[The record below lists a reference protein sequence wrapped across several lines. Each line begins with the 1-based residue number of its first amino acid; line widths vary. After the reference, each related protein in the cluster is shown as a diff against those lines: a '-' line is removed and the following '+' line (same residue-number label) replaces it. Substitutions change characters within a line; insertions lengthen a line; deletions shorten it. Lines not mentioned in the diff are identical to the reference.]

1 MVAHGYNGATSLTQH
16 LNFPQ
21 QPSLLPQPW
30 ATAGLAATAA
40 GAQPGASSGACT
52 EQLFRMDGAGSLYRQ
67 MPPGLEASLAT
78 AAEWSSANAWDASSA
93 PSWLILSACSR
104 SSREAHGTHAQYSS
118 SALSPLAQRAADAAV
133 RVAAGLLS
141 PGRWKAPQA
150 VGVSSMAALHN
161 SASLP
166 KNFAPYK
173 STYKPISPVQVP
185 LSRSISNGSDEY
197 GRPKKSSGKVQ
208 PGTSGTLEGSITALA
223 DALSSLEAGP
233 PCDKARRLDFGSIH
247 QSDALDFQAEAM
259 ELQPGSPD
267 SGSSGS
273 GHGIRCCSP
282 GSMAG
287 GELMDEA
294 FLDSTS
300 THSGVLEAAEPT
312 EEWLSTGSDLTTTTD
327 GDLPLS
333 SAILEQAESSTASEL
348 DDGSLLHED
357 QAIGSMEE
365 LGFLEANAPLQSLP
379 ELPLEED
386 AAVCSEVMSADL
398 ASEQQRLWPCST
410 PVQNR
415 LALDLNVGE
424 EPLRSYAQPDGLAPA
439 QLPSF
444 APRRPG
450 RALETPFAESCAES
464 PFEAPSPRDM
474 QLSPAEEQLIPASGL
489 SSPKEPN
496 VEQILVHPRSPVLT
510 DRSKTEQ
517 ILWKPDA
524 LPAKHALQRSRSAGS
539 CAAEAK
545 ACRPGKRLFGIVAED
560 QSEWQPLV
568 RESSQVMEM
577 VGLDTEWM
585 LNDLLACADAA
596 YA

>member
-1 MVAHGYNGATSLTQH
+1 
-16 LNFPQ
+16 
-21 QPSLLPQPW
+21 
-30 ATAGLAATAA
+30 
-40 GAQPGASSGACT
+40 
-52 EQLFRMDGAGSLYRQ
+52 
-67 MPPGLEASLAT
+67 
-78 AAEWSSANAWDASSA
+78 
-93 PSWLILSACSR
+93 
-104 SSREAHGTHAQYSS
+104 
-118 SALSPLAQRAADAAV
+118 
-133 RVAAGLLS
+133 
-141 PGRWKAPQA
+141 
-150 VGVSSMAALHN
+150 
-161 SASLP
+161 
-166 KNFAPYK
+166 
-173 STYKPISPVQVP
+173 
-185 LSRSISNGSDEY
+185 
-197 GRPKKSSGKVQ
+197 
-208 PGTSGTLEGSITALA
+208 
-223 DALSSLEAGP
+223 
-233 PCDKARRLDFGSIH
+233 
-247 QSDALDFQAEAM
+247 
-259 ELQPGSPD
+259 
-267 SGSSGS
+267 
-273 GHGIRCCSP
+273 
-282 GSMAG
+282 
-287 GELMDEA
+287 MDEA

-496 VEQILVHPRSPVLT
+496 VEQTLVHPRSPVLT

-517 ILWKPDA
+517 ILWKPVRHSNQQ
-524 LPAKHALQRSRSAGS
+524 LLSSPSMLSRPSTGGHILHS
-539 CAAEAK
+539 CI
-545 ACRPGKRLFGIVAED
+545 RPSVQGIVGYPVSRAFSGGVASD
-560 QSEWQPLV
+560 MSWVDAGRPASQACTAALTLRRLV
-568 RESSQVMEM
+568 C
-577 VGLDTEWM
+577 G
-585 LNDLLACADAA
+585 
-596 YA
+596 